1 MRKLRFP
8 VLLLTFS
15 LLLVSA
21 GFLLLGAQA
30 FTTFLPPRTAV
41 VNSSQIFIDY
51 KKRVDKEAELKTA
64 IEGVVSKLSAAKD
77 QYAIKQEQLKSI
89 KRDSPA
95 YLRAITTMIE
105 LEQKIAAVQ
114 KTRLTIY
121 EERANKPTAEIRE
134 EISREIKIVAASKE
148 LDLVL
153 ERSIRTKLLPQAPEF
168 VWAIV
173 HYSKPEYDITKE
185 VTDRLNRRYK
195 RPGG

>member
-1 MRKLRFP
+1 M
-8 VLLLTFS
+8 LTFS

-21 GFLLLGAQA
+21 GFLFLGAQA

-41 VNSSQIFIDY
+41 VDSSQIFIDY
-51 KKRVDKEAELKTA
+51 RKRVDKEAELKTA
-64 IEGVVSKLSAAKD
+64 IQGIASKLSAAKD

-95 YLRAITTMIE
+95 YLRAVTTLVE
-105 LEQKIAAVQ
+105 LEQKVAEIQ
-114 KTRLTIY
+114 KSRVSIY
-121 EERANKPTAEIRE
+121 QEKATKPTEEIRN

-153 ERSIRTKLLPQAPEF
+153 EKAIRTKLLPQAPEF

-173 HYSKPEYDITKE
+173 HYSKPEYDITQE
-185 VTDRLNRRYK
+185 VTSRLNKRYK

>member
-1 MRKLRFP
+1 MRKLRLR
-8 VLLLTFS
+8 VLLVTFS

-21 GFLLLGAQA
+21 GFLFLGAQA

-41 VNSSQIFIDY
+41 VDSSQIFIDY
-51 KKRVDKEAELKTA
+51 KKRVDKEAELKAA
-64 IEGVVSKLSAAKD
+64 IQAVVSKLSAAKD

-95 YLRAITTMIE
+95 YLRTVTAMVE
-105 LEQKIAAVQ
+105 LEQKIAEVQ
-114 KTRLTIY
+114 KSKMGIY
-121 EERANKPTAEIRE
+121 EEKANKPTAEIRD
-134 EISREIKIVAASKE
+134 EISREIKIVAATKE
-148 LDLVL
+148 VDLVL
-153 ERSIRTKLLPQAPEF
+153 EKAIRAKLLPQAPEF

-185 VTDRLNRRYK
+185 VTERLNKRYK

>member
-21 GFLLLGAQA
+21 GFLFLGAQA

-77 QYAIKQEQLKSI
+77 QHAIKQEQLKSI

>member
-1 MRKLRFP
+1 M
-8 VLLLTFS
+8 
-15 LLLVSA
+15 
-21 GFLLLGAQA
+21 
-30 FTTFLPPRTAV
+30 
-41 VNSSQIFIDY
+41 
-51 KKRVDKEAELKTA
+51 DKEAELKTA

-105 LEQKIAAVQ
+105 LEQKIAEVQ
-114 KTRLTIY
+114 KTRMSIY

-153 ERSIRTKLLPQAPEF
+153 EKSIRTKLLPQAPEF

-185 VTDRLNRRYK
+185 VTGRLNKRYK

>member
-8 VLLLTFS
+8 VVLLTFS
-15 LLLVSA
+15 LLMVSA
-21 GFLLLGAQA
+21 GFLFLGAQA

-41 VNSSQIFIDY
+41 VDSSQIFIDY
-51 KKRVDKEAELKTA
+51 RKRVDKEAELKTA
-64 IEGVVSKLSAAKD
+64 IEGIASQLSAATD

-95 YLRAITTMIE
+95 YLRAITSMVE
-105 LEQKIAAVQ
+105 LEQKIAEVK
-114 KTRLTIY
+114 KTRMTIY

-134 EISREIKIVAASKE
+134 EIAREIKIVAASKE
-148 LDLVL
+148 LDLVV
-153 ERSIRTKLLPQAPEF
+153 EKAIRTKLLPQAPEF
-168 VWAIV
+168 VWPIV

-185 VTDRLNRRYK
+185 VTDRLNKRYK

>member
-1 MRKLRFP
+1 MRKLRLP
-8 VLLLTFS
+8 VLMLTFS

-21 GFLLLGAQA
+21 GFLFLGAQA

-41 VNSSQIFIDY
+41 VDSSQIFIDY
-51 KKRVDKEAELKTA
+51 RKRVDKEAELKTA
-64 IEGVVSKLSAAKD
+64 IQGIASKLSAAKD

-95 YLRAITTMIE
+95 YLRAVTTLVE
-105 LEQKIAAVQ
+105 LEQKVAEIQ
-114 KTRLTIY
+114 KSRVSIY
-121 EERANKPTAEIRE
+121 QEKATKPTEEIRN

-153 ERSIRTKLLPQAPEF
+153 EKAIRTKLLPQAPEF

-173 HYSKPEYDITKE
+173 HYSKPEYDITQE
-185 VTDRLNRRYK
+185 VTSRLNKRYK

>member
-1 MRKLRFP
+1 MRKLRLP
-8 VLLLTFS
+8 VLMLTFS
-15 LLLVSA
+15 LLLVST
-21 GFLLLGAQA
+21 GFLFLGAQA

-41 VNSSQIFIDY
+41 VDSSQIFIDY
-51 KKRVDKEAELKTA
+51 RKRVDKEAELKAA
-64 IEGVVSKLSAAKD
+64 IEGIASKLSAAKD
-77 QYAIKQEQLKSI
+77 QYALKQEQLKSI

-95 YLRAITTMIE
+95 YLRAITTMVE
-105 LEQKIAAVQ
+105 LEQKVAEIQ
-114 KTRLTIY
+114 KTRMKIF
-121 EERANKPTAEIRE
+121 EEKANKPTAEIRG

-153 ERSIRTKLLPQAPEF
+153 EKAIRTKLLPQAPEF

-185 VTDRLNRRYK
+185 VTGRLNKRYK